1 MRKEAILTAAVLAA
15 LSANAYAAEITLEN
29 NHTAGSNYNLVSSAG
44 NIKLDI
50 DNGPTTNNLI
60 LGGWS
65 KYTGNSI
72 YNIFSGTEIAPENRN
87 VENIAIGDVVKI
99 KDSDYG
105 LMIGNHISN
114 ENDADSIKKYGRR
127 STMIKGDYITVKNS
141 PHATVLGQDST
152 VTNSYGAF
160 VHGKDNVV
168 ENATWSVV
176 MGQGATAKLTTAE
189 KGGSVVIGQ
198 KANTNSNFTIALGA
212 SAAAKNYAATAIGGG
227 STATGKY
234 SLAMAQ
240 ADSNGYGSI
249 GIGMNAIADKEDSV
263 SLGVKSKAIGERATA
278 IGKNANAA
286 TTDTISIGS
295 CSGAT
300 GVDGTAIG
308 HCAKAEG
315 QSSIAMGTTSKA
327 KAEDSVAIGHLATAN
342 SDLSTAIGKEAE
354 ATESGSIALGYNAK
368 AQGMNSIAIGSSKT
382 VPGDPITTNTIAKGE
397 NVISIG
403 YEAHNE
409 ASNSVA
415 IGTNASVKHQVDDD
429 GFTHYA
435 TYSTV
440 VGTGAKS
447 TSYGGTAYGYLAEV
461 HGDDGVAVG
470 HYATANG
477 RRSNAIGYSAEAK
490 ADSSIAIGEDSEV
503 NGEFGIAQGWQAK
516 AEAESGIA
524 IGKWAESKHVG
535 SIALGSESRTA
546 DAVST
551 SSATING
558 KTYNFAGG
566 EANSTLSI
574 GVAKG
579 VDEYGNEIKEV
590 NRTITN
596 VAAGRIND
604 NSTDAVNGSQ
614 LHAVIK
620 AVNEVAANDKDTI
633 TTVVAGSNTTV
644 TNDGN
649 HNYTVSVNKDLT
661 NMNSVNLNDASGTK
675 RARLDA
681 DKAHFFN
688 DTTSTNT
695 AVTSNGVA
703 IENTDNLDQANYT
716 INGMT
721 ASGPNATVSFTTN
734 GINAGNQIINGVK
747 AGVAGTDAVNVDQ
760 LNAAVNKAVAGTA
773 KATTVVAGK
782 NATVTEG
789 TNAAGGKEYTVAI
802 NEHLTN
808 MKSAAFHS
816 DGVMPGS
823 GGDTHIS
830 GSGIHVND
838 LEDNNSVNISPKTIY
853 VRTEGY
859 AQSDLKSD
867 ELRIQNYDNGN
878 ASLLLNTDGLYVGNG
893 TPGTT
898 VQFTTKGISAGD
910 QKIENVKAGTA
921 DTDAVNVKQL
931 KDYVSNNNTI
941 VKAGDNIEVKADG
954 NTYTVSTAKDLTN
967 LNSINLND
975 GNNETNFNTKG
986 IEMTY
991 RGDGANGLEYHTTYN
1006 YNGLTIKTNDGDA
1019 NPVSEVSLTDK
1030 GLNNGGNRIT
1040 NVGKGIDGTDGVNVK
1055 QLKDELAKNR
1065 AVESVITDNQIDNI
1079 AAVRVTNGKST
1090 GEANAQYG
1098 VYVSKNTVT
1107 DIAKASNQ
1115 FKGDDVIRVE
1125 RTTGA
1130 NHTADT
1136 TTFKFDGNEASKV
1149 IPISYKANGGT
1160 VNKVTAE
1167 KGFNF
1172 VDGNHI
1178 KASTDTN
1185 GVVRFDLDQEIPK
1198 QIERNTT
1205 NIEKITNR
1213 YDALTTKVAKNY
1225 KTAERGIAGTAAL
1238 AALHPLDFDPDHKLD
1253 VMAGVGHFHGS
1264 NSVAL
1269 GAAYRPNEDL
1279 MFTVGSTVGNG
1290 DTVLNAGVSYKVGAK
1305 SDISRSKVAVAKD
1318 VADMKR
1324 EMAEMKAQNAK
1335 ITAIL
1340 NTVLGVG
1347 LPEDQNVMFPDVP
1360 QNHWAFEA
1368 VDDLARR
1375 GLIIG
1380 YEDGLFKG
1388 DRTLTRYEF
1397 AEVVHRAIQ
1406 RAKALNVPIDGRLVD
1421 EFKPELLRFEVE
1433 KNGSLERVHAL
1444 KSNRDIKRDSYGTIV
1459 GVR

>member
-29 NHTAGSNYNLVSSAG
+29 NHTVGSNYNLVSSAG
-44 NIKLDI
+44 NIKLDT
-50 DNGPTTNNLI
+50 DNGPTNNLI

-105 LMIGNHISN
+105 LMIGNHITN

-176 MGQGATAKLTTAE
+176 MGQGATAKLATAE

-249 GIGMNAIADKEDSV
+249 GIGMNAVADKEDSV
-263 SLGVKSKAIGERATA
+263 SLGVKSKAMGERATA

-440 VGTGAKS
+440 VGTAAKS
-447 TSYGGTAYGYLAEV
+447 TRYSGTAIGYLAEV

-477 RRSNAIGYSAEAK
+477 RRSTAIGHSAESK

-551 SSATING
+551 SSATIND

-620 AVNEVAANDKDTI
+620 AVNDVAANDKDTI
-633 TTVVAGSNTTV
+633 TTVVAGANTTV
-644 TNDGN
+644 TNNGN

-695 AVTSNGVA
+695 AVTANGVA
-703 IENTDNLDQANYT
+703 IENTDNLDQANYG

-760 LNAAVNKAVAGTA
+760 LNAAVNKVA
-773 KATTVVAGK
+773 
-782 NATVTEG
+782 
-789 TNAAGGKEYTVAI
+789 
-802 NEHLTN
+802 
-808 MKSAAFHS
+808 
-816 DGVMPGS
+816 
-823 GGDTHIS
+823 
-830 GSGIHVND
+830 
-838 LEDNNSVNISPKTIY
+838 
-853 VRTEGY
+853 
-859 AQSDLKSD
+859 
-867 ELRIQNYDNGN
+867 
-878 ASLLLNTDGLYVGNG
+878 
-893 TPGTT
+893 
-898 VQFTTKGISAGD
+898 
-910 QKIENVKAGTA
+910 
-921 DTDAVNVKQL
+921 
-931 KDYVSNNNTI
+931 SNRTI

-954 NTYTVSTAKDLTN
+954 NTYTVSTTKDLTN

-1006 YNGLTIKTNDGDA
+1006 YNGLTIKTNDGDV

-1065 AVESVITDNQIDNI
+1065 AVESVITDNQVDNI

-1098 VYVSKNTVT
+1098 IYVSKNTVT

-1125 RTTGA
+1125 RTTGD

-1198 QIERNTT
+1198 QIERNTN

-1305 SDISRSKVAVAKD
+1305 SDVSRSKVAVAKD

-1340 NTVLGVG
+1340 NAVLGVG
-1347 LPEDQNVMFPDVP
+1347 LSEDQNAMFPDVP

-1368 VDDLARR
+1368 VDDLAKR

-1388 DRTLTRYEF
+1388 DRALTRYEF

-1406 RAKALNVPIDGRLVD
+1406 RAKELNVPIDGRLVD

-1433 KNGSLERVHAL
+1433 KNGSLERVHTL
-1444 KSNRDIKRDSYGTIV
+1444 KSNKDIKRDSYGTIV
-1459 GVR
+1459 K